1 MVDFEGNYDAY
12 VNEGGEMLFG
22 LRYREEEPKN
32 PKIVYDGKEH
42 ALFYRVNDNVVVLG
56 HLNLSLHSKLAAVEK
71 VLIAEVDGEE
81 IMREY
86 FAVVQHVKKLPISK
100 KILKQLDKGQ

>member
-12 VNEGGEMLFG
+12 VNEDGEMLFG
-22 LRYREEEPKN
+22 LRYRKEKPKN

-42 ALFYRVNDNVVVLG
+42 VLFYRAGENVIVLG
-56 HLNLSLHSKLAAVEK
+56 HLNPAIHDKLSAVEK

-86 FAVVQHVKKLPISK
+86 FADVQHVKKLPISK
-100 KILKQLDKGQ
+100 ETLEQLNKN